1 VNWVPKTLE
10 QINQMIGL
18 MGESLNVEPL
28 PVVFF
33 ISLAAFLIY
42 IVKSIRVI
50 EKKNTEIAVSEVH
63 IKACEDKY
71 QFLLKRFDELEKQ
84 FFAQE
89 AMIKVLLSK

>member
-1 VNWVPKTLE
+1 MNWVPKTLE

-71 QFLLKRFDELEKQ
+71 QLLLKRFDELEKQ

-89 AMIKVLLSK
+89 AMIKGLLSK